1 MEEIVRDF
9 EWTRI
14 IPMVLS
20 VLAIIQLAILYNKT
34 HNFLCFA
41 PMAWVVLVLIYEVFK
56 YIVDGDLRY
65 YTASVILNSFIFITG
80 LILLIVTLFAYR
92 DYTYVKLAKKPD
104 EK

>member
-1 MEEIVRDF
+1 MDQIARNF

-14 IPMVLS
+14 IPIVLS
-20 VLAIIQLAILYNKT
+20 VLAIIQLSILYKKT
-34 HNFLCFA
+34 HNLLCFA
-41 PMAWVVLVLIYEVFK
+41 PMMWVVLVLIYEVFK

-65 YTASVILNSFIFITG
+65 YDASVILNSFIFITG
-80 LILLIVTLFAYR
+80 LILLIVTMFAYR